1 MLIIEYPFDVCAANL
16 PLLYHISDILPGP
29 LSRRGHQLL
38 PVVLSS
44 PRAVLDAGRL
54 GQAVAPAATLRVG
67 DRAHTGTGHGGLRV
81 EHVLLLLLGRGVRG
95 ENLVL
100 GGVGSLGTRELLLV
114 PAGQGSGRSVG

>member
-1 MLIIEYPFDVCAANL
+1 M
-16 PLLYHISDILPGP
+16 
-29 LSRRGHQLL
+29 

-54 GQAVAPAATLRVG
+54 GQAVAPATASLRVG
-67 DRAHTGTGHGGLRV
+67 DRAHTGTGYGGLRV

-114 PAGQGSGRSVG
+114 PAGKGSGRRVG